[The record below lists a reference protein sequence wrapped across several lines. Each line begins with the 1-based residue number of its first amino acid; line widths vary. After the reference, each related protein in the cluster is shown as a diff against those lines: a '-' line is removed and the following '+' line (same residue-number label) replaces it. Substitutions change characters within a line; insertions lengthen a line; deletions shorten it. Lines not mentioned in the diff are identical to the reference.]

1 MPAWTLKTPRN
12 DDPKEL
18 LRFLQELIQYLKY
31 ISEHLDGDNV
41 PMLKKVNAQL
51 KDLDLS
57 VERIDNKYAM
67 AFAELED
74 WKAVVESALNL

>member
-1 MPAWTLKTPRN
+1 MPAWTLKTPN
-12 DDPKEL
+12 HDDPKEL
-18 LRFLQELIQYLKY
+18 VRFLQELVQYMRY
-31 ISEHLDGDNV
+31 ITAYLDEENV
-41 PMLKKVNAQL
+41 PMLKDVKEQL

-74 WKAVVESALNL
+74 WKALVEAALNS